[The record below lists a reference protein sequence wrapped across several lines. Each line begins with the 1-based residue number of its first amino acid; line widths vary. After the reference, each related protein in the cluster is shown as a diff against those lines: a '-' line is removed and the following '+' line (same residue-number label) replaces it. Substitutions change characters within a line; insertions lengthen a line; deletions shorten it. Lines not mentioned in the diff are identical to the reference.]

1 MNHNLLTH
9 MLFVDAIVGV
19 GFPDAQAA
27 GYAAKEGLATIGRAG
42 KKAAWDEYTWNRTA
56 LDELDLTTL
65 QDLYTGL
72 KLYEVTYAN

>member
-19 GFPDAQAA
+19 GFPSPQVAEHAVK
-27 GYAAKEGLATIGRAG
+27 GGLATATGTQHNESW
-42 KKAAWDEYTWNRTA
+42 AWTRTA
-56 LDELDLTTL
+56 LDELDLPTL

-72 KLYEVTYAN
+72 KLHEVTYAN

>member
-1 MNHNLLTH
+1 MSHSLLTH

-19 GFPDAQAA
+19 GFPNHAAAEVATEAGMATLHPDAF
-27 GYAAKEGLATIGRAG
+27 GV
-42 KKAAWDEYTWNRTA
+42 WNRAA

-72 KLYEVTYAN
+72 KLHEVTYAH

>member
-9 MLFVDAIVGV
+9 MLFVDAICGV
-19 GFPDAQAA
+19 GFPSSAA
-27 GYAAKEGLATIGRAG
+27 AESATADGLATFTGTQHNER
-42 KKAAWDEYTWNRTA
+42 WDWNRTA

-72 KLYEVTYAN
+72 KLHEVTHAH